1 MTAGGAPWAS
11 SDVNERRLFIVMLV
25 SAAQSKVARQ
35 WKLLRCRPNSTGP
48 LYEVILGF
56 VGSVLTEPVLRL
68 AFQKYS
74 TSRID
79 PGKDDRTFFVA
90 VEIS

>member
-1 MTAGGAPWAS
+1 
-11 SDVNERRLFIVMLV
+11 MLV
-25 SAAQSKVARQ
+25 SAVQSKVARQ
-35 WKLLRCRPNSTGP
+35 WKLLRYRPNSTGP
-48 LYEVILGF
+48 LYEVLLGF
-56 VGSVLTEPVLRL
+56 VGSVPAEPVLRL

-90 VEIS
+90 VEISCAGVARCDRNDRHNRSPGPFG

>member
-1 MTAGGAPWAS
+1 MP
-11 SDVNERRLFIVMLV
+11 V
-25 SAAQSKVARQ
+25 SAVQPKVARQ

-56 VGSVLTEPVLRL
+56 VGSVLTEPLLCL
-68 AFQKYS
+68 ASQKHS

-79 PGKDDRTFFVA
+79 LGKDDRAFFVA